1 MNIESLRDKIQE
13 LTGYRFKDIN
23 ILKVSITHS
32 SYVHEHGLNFW
43 DCNERLEF
51 LGDAIL
57 DLIVG
62 EYLFLSD
69 EKMNEG
75 SLTKER
81 AKLVN
86 KDVLAD
92 AAKVFNLGQCLL
104 LGHGEEITGGR
115 EKDSILADAMEA
127 FIGAMYLD
135 GGFDVAKD
143 LILSHFIPILN
154 TKAFE
159 DYKSKLQ
166 EFTQKRQASPIYSTE
181 IINKDKDSV
190 FKTKVFAFNRR
201 GIGIGH
207 NKKESE
213 HMAAKDLLKKLG
225 EL

>member
-1 MNIESLRDKIQE
+1 MNIESLRNKIQE
-13 LTGYRFKDIN
+13 LTGYRFKDTN

-32 SYVHEHGLNFW
+32 SYVNEHGLNFW

-69 EKMNEG
+69 KKMNEG

-135 GGFDVAKD
+135 GGFDAAKD
-143 LILSHFIPILN
+143 LILNHFIPILN
-154 TKAFE
+154 SKAFV

-166 EFTQKRQASPIYSTE
+166 EFTQKTQLSPIYTTE
-181 IINKDKDSV
+181 VKKENNDNIFV
-190 FKTKVFAFNRR
+190 TKVTAFNKQ
-201 GIGIGH
+201 GVGSGH

>member
-1 MNIESLRDKIQE
+1 MNIESLRDKIKE
-13 LTGYRFKDIN
+13 LTGYRFKDIS

-166 EFTQKRQASPIYSTE
+166 EFTQKRQVSPIYSTE
-181 IINKDKDSV
+181 IINKDNDNV
-190 FKTKVFAFNRR
+190 FKTKVIAFNRR

-213 HMAAKDLLKKLG
+213 QMAAKDLLKKLG

>member
-1 MNIESLRDKIQE
+1 MNIESLRNKIQE
-13 LTGYRFKDIN
+13 LTGYRFKDTN

-32 SYVHEHGLNFW
+32 SYVNEHGLNFW

-69 EKMNEG
+69 KKMNEG

-135 GGFDVAKD
+135 GGFNAAKD
-143 LILSHFIPILN
+143 LILNQFIPILN
-154 TKAFE
+154 SKAFV

-166 EFTQKRQASPIYSTE
+166 EFTQKTQLSPIYTTE
-181 IINKDKDSV
+181 VKKENNDNIFV
-190 FKTKVFAFNRR
+190 TKVTAFNKQ
-201 GIGIGH
+201 GVGSGH

>member
-1 MNIESLRDKIQE
+1 MNIESLRNKIQE
-13 LTGYRFKDIN
+13 LTGYRFKDTN

-32 SYVHEHGLNFW
+32 SYVNEHGLNFW

-69 EKMNEG
+69 KKMNEG

-135 GGFDVAKD
+135 GGFDVAKN

-154 TKAFE
+154 SKAFV

-166 EFTQKRQASPIYSTE
+166 EFTQTRQVSPIYTTE
-181 IINKDKDSV
+181 VKKENNDNIFV
-190 FKTKVFAFNRR
+190 TKVTAFNKQ
-201 GIGIGH
+201 GVGSGH

>member
-1 MNIESLRDKIQE
+1 MNIESLRNKIQE
-13 LTGYRFKDIN
+13 LTGYRFKDTN

-32 SYVHEHGLNFW
+32 SYVNEHGLNFW

-69 EKMNEG
+69 KKMNEG

-135 GGFDVAKD
+135 GGFDAAKD
-143 LILSHFIPILN
+143 LILNHFIPILN
-154 TKAFE
+154 SKAFV

-166 EFTQKRQASPIYSTE
+166 ELTQKTQLSPIYTTE
-181 IINKDKDSV
+181 VKKENNDNIFV
-190 FKTKVFAFNRR
+190 TKVTAFNKQ
-201 GIGIGH
+201 GVGSGH

>member
-1 MNIESLRDKIQE
+1 MDIKSLRDKIQE

-166 EFTQKRQASPIYSTE
+166 EFTQKRQVSPIYSTE
-181 IINKDKDSV
+181 IINKDNNNV
-190 FKTKVFAFNRR
+190 FKTKVIAFNRR

-213 HMAAKDLLKKLG
+213 QMAAKDLLKKLG

>member
-1 MNIESLRDKIQE
+1 MNIESLRNKIQE
-13 LTGYRFKDIN
+13 LTGYRFKDTN

-32 SYVHEHGLNFW
+32 SYVNEHGLNFW

-69 EKMNEG
+69 KKMNEG

-115 EKDSILADAMEA
+115 GKDSILADAMEA

-135 GGFDVAKD
+135 GGFDAAKD
-143 LILSHFIPILN
+143 LILNHFIPILN
-154 TKAFE
+154 SKAFV

-166 EFTQKRQASPIYSTE
+166 EFTQKTQLSPIYTTE
-181 IINKDKDSV
+181 VKKENNDNIFV
-190 FKTKVFAFNRR
+190 TKVTAFNKQ
-201 GIGIGH
+201 GVGSGH

>member
-23 ILKVSITHS
+23 ILRVSITHS

-104 LGHGEEITGGR
+104 LGHGEEITRGR

-166 EFTQKRQASPIYSTE
+166 EFTQKRQVSPIYSTE
-181 IINKDKDSV
+181 IINKDNDNV
-190 FKTKVFAFNRR
+190 FKTKVIAFNRR

-213 HMAAKDLLKKLG
+213 QMAAKDLLKKLG

>member
-135 GGFDVAKD
+135 GGFDAAKN

-166 EFTQKRQASPIYSTE
+166 EFTQKRQVSPIYSTE
-181 IINKDKDSV
+181 IINKDNDNL
-190 FKTKVFAFNRR
+190 FKTKVIAFNRR

-213 HMAAKDLLKKLG
+213 QMAAKDLLKKLG

>member
-1 MNIESLRDKIQE
+1 MNIESLRDKIKE
-13 LTGYRFKDIN
+13 LTGYRFKDIS

-135 GGFDVAKD
+135 GGFNVAKD

-166 EFTQKRQASPIYSTE
+166 EFTQKRQVSPIYSTE
-181 IINKDKDSV
+181 IINKDNDNV
-190 FKTKVFAFNRR
+190 FKTKVIAFNRR

-213 HMAAKDLLKKLG
+213 QMAAKDLLKKLG

>member
-166 EFTQKRQASPIYSTE
+166 EFTQKRQVSPIYSTE
-181 IINKDKDSV
+181 IINKDNDNV
-190 FKTKVFAFNRR
+190 FKTKVIAFNRR

-213 HMAAKDLLKKLG
+213 QMAAKDLLKKLG

>member
-1 MNIESLRDKIQE
+1 MNIKSLRDKIQE

-166 EFTQKRQASPIYSTE
+166 EFTQKRQVSPIYSTE
-181 IINKDKDSV
+181 IINKDNDNV
-190 FKTKVFAFNRR
+190 FKTKVIAFNRR

-213 HMAAKDLLKKLG
+213 QMAAKDLLKKLG

>member
-1 MNIESLRDKIQE
+1 MNIESLRNKIQE
-13 LTGYRFKDIN
+13 LTGYRFKDTN

-32 SYVHEHGLNFW
+32 SYVNEHGLNFW

-69 EKMNEG
+69 KKMNEG

-135 GGFDVAKD
+135 GGFDTAKD
-143 LILSHFIPILN
+143 LILNHFIPILN
-154 TKAFE
+154 SKAFV

-166 EFTQKRQASPIYSTE
+166 EFTQKTQLSPIYTTE
-181 IINKDKDSV
+181 VKKENNDNIFV
-190 FKTKVFAFNRR
+190 TKVTAFNKQ
-201 GIGIGH
+201 GVGSGH